1 MPAADANMQDRRE
14 DPDLSASALQKISD
28 IVARQVSLA
37 LNSMNRRAPG
47 PVHVT
52 PTEVAATATATTASA
67 SQAQTVGMPQTQC
80 PPVTSAFVPLSAGG
94 YSLPL
99 TSSTP
104 LTSTVHHSGQAVFSS
119 CLSRS
124 PYAYP
129 PPSYTGVYGAI
140 PYSRAS
146 DYPLIHPSSSRGAGL
161 ASEGPTATPTQL
173 SPSLSEYQ
181 PQAHDC
187 AASSSSIQFEDVS
200 DEESEERS
208 PHNPFEHN
216 FTRSS

>member
-1 MPAADANMQDRRE
+1 MT
-14 DPDLSASALQKISD
+14 SKISD

-52 PTEVAATATATTASA
+52 PTEVATTATATTASA

-104 LTSTVHHSGQAVFSS
+104 LTATLHHSGQAVFSS

-140 PYSRAS
+140 RPYSRAS
-146 DYPLIHPSSSRGAGL
+146 DYPSSSRGAGL

-173 SPSLSEYQ
+173 SPSLRN
-181 PQAHDC
+181 QATYAPARPRVC
-187 AASSSSIQFEDVS
+187 GVTPVISRRWLQLLLFE
-200 DEESEERS
+200 
-208 PHNPFEHN
+208 
-216 FTRSS
+216 

>member
-1 MPAADANMQDRRE
+1 MELNGGTVPDDLPAADANMQDRRE

-52 PTEVAATATATTASA
+52 PTEVATTATATTASA

-94 YSLPL
+94 YRLPS

-104 LTSTVHHSGQAVFSS
+104 LTLTLQHHSGQAVFFLLSVTVS
-119 CLSRS
+119 LCLPS
-124 PYAYP
+124 PFL
-129 PPSYTGVYGAI
+129 YGDVW
-140 PYSRAS
+140 
-146 DYPLIHPSSSRGAGL
+146 DYPLLAGIRLPPHPPLLLSRGWLGFR
-161 ASEGPTATPTQL
+161 GPDCNPHPAIPLPVRVPTTGPRL
-173 SPSLSEYQ
+173 
-181 PQAHDC
+181 
-187 AASSSSIQFEDVS
+187 
-200 DEESEERS
+200 RS
-208 PHNPFEHN
+208 FVVDAV
-216 FTRSS
+216 